1 MYFKI
6 KYIKVC
12 KKYLIQQSTRL
23 CDCVQVLGLT
33 GGPPLADAV
42 ARLEEPAEAD
52 KGHSGR
58 RVSPPALPD
67 QNTEV
72 GVEGLGLEDLSQVPR
87 GHQRLEAAGRQSL
100 TWQPAGGQL
109 VHQSA
114 ERKYVALLGLHRVG
128 FLSFQDLGCHFRG
141 VILEVR
147 EIGGVIEEGDFHS
160 PLKEYILRRQ
170 SPMDDVLGVEVG
182 EGVDCLPEDAELV
195 VVVQSV
201 AHQMTVQVLSSDG
214 ARDDGEEW
222 RLHTGA
228 HVEDDVLVSDEGE
241 SPDLPKPGPE
251 LLVVLR
257 TVCVDHDLAVPS
269 AMVNDRGRTAC
280 DQIAELQLAV
290 FYPEVPK
297 SQVHLLEGVGAG
309 QGVGVV

>member
-1 MYFKI
+1 
-6 KYIKVC
+6 
-12 KKYLIQQSTRL
+12 
-23 CDCVQVLGLT
+23 
-33 GGPPLADAV
+33 
-42 ARLEEPAEAD
+42 
-52 KGHSGR
+52 
-58 RVSPPALPD
+58 
-67 QNTEV
+67 
-72 GVEGLGLEDLSQVPR
+72 
-87 GHQRLEAAGRQSL
+87 
-100 TWQPAGGQL
+100 
-109 VHQSA
+109 
-114 ERKYVALLGLHRVG
+114 
-128 FLSFQDLGCHFRG
+128 
-141 VILEVR
+141 
-147 EIGGVIEEGDFHS
+147 
-160 PLKEYILRRQ
+160 
-170 SPMDDVLGVEVG
+170 MDDVLGVEVG

-290 FYPEVPK
+290 FYPEVPE